1 MRLKFGRVC
10 FTLLLLC
17 SAAVCAAA
25 APMNPNVI
33 SVVGSGLLGVPVDV
47 DGLGN
52 HAYVTSDAGLFDL
65 DFTQRGEWSLVDS
78 LELPTGAGKVALHGN
93 LIYVT
98 STTPGAGVRIIG
110 AEGAGGMG
118 GMAADR
124 PAGHGLEEIGSYEF
138 DGFPA
143 DLAVLDDLG
152 YVADPE
158 NGLVRI
164 FDADGVGLGE
174 EVNTFPYPAL
184 ALAVKGDYAY
194 VSGPDALGVFDVTD
208 PVSPLLLGEC
218 STPTGAAAVATR
230 DGWVYLAEL
239 DAGLVIVDA
248 QTPSGPMVTAT
259 VPFDG
264 DVYDVALHGGYA
276 FVAAGLAGLRVLDI
290 TSPTAPAEVGFYQTV
305 GEAIAV
311 AIHGDRIY
319 VVDTGAGLVFLRNAP
334 AFWDVDGDHWAYA
347 QIQACYRADIV
358 AGYPDGN
365 YKPDEPVNRAQMA
378 VYAARAAAGGDANV
392 PESGTQSFSD
402 VAGGHWAH
410 RYVEYVAQQG
420 ITEGY
425 PDGGYHPG
433 ETVNRAQMAVYMA
446 RLRAGGDAAV
456 GEPTG
461 APSFP
466 DIEPS
471 HWAYRYIEYAKNAGI
486 VQGFPDGNYH
496 PGLAVTRDQM
506 AVFVAR
512 TFDLPM

>member
-1 MRLKFGRVC
+1 MRLKLGRVC

-17 SAAVCAAA
+17 SAVVWAVA
-25 APMNPNVI
+25 APMDPNVV
-33 SVVGSGLLGVPVDV
+33 SVVGSELLGMPVDV
-47 DGLGN
+47 DALGN
-52 HAYVTSDAGLFDL
+52 HAYVTGDAGLFDL

-78 LELPTGAGKVALHGN
+78 LELPNGAGKVALHGS

-98 STTPGAGVRIIG
+98 STTPGAGVRIV
-110 AEGAGGMG
+110 GAGSMG
-118 GMAADR
+118 GEAAGR
-124 PAGHGLEEIGSYEF
+124 PPGHSLEEVGCYEF
-138 DGFPA
+138 DGWPA
-143 DLAVLDDLG
+143 DLAVPSNVG
-152 YVADPE
+152 YVADPA
-158 NGLVRI
+158 NGLVQV
-164 FDADGVGLGE
+164 FDAVGADMGE
-174 EVNTFPYPAL
+174 EVTTFSYPAL
-184 ALAVKGDYAY
+184 ALAVKGGYAY
-194 VSGPDALGVFDVTD
+194 VSGPDTLGVLDVGD
-208 PVSPLLLGEC
+208 PTSPLLLGEC
-218 STPTGAAAVATR
+218 TTPTGAAAVATR

-248 QTPSGPMVTAT
+248 RTPTGPMVTAT
-259 VPFDG
+259 VPFPG

-276 FVAAGLAGLRVLDI
+276 LVAAGLAGLRVLDI
-290 TSPTAPAEVGFYQTV
+290 TGPTAPAEVGVYPTV

-334 AFWDVDGDHWAYA
+334 AFWDVDGDYWAYA
-347 QIQACYRADIV
+347 QIQACYRAGIV

-365 YKPDEPVNRAQMA
+365 YRPDEPVSRAQMA
-378 VYAARAAAGGDANV
+378 VYAARAAAGGDAGV
-392 PESGTQSFSD
+392 PDSDTQSFSD
-402 VAGGHWAH
+402 VVGGHWAH
-410 RYVEYVAQQG
+410 RYIEYVAQQG
-420 ITEGY
+420 AAEGY
-425 PDGGYHPG
+425 PDGGYHPD

-446 RLRAGGDAAV
+446 RARAGDDTAI